1 MFHEASFAPS
11 DWEQCACHS
20 ECFPMGKT
28 TTVLCSSDIDGRY
41 VSVNLLDQSLLHT
54 DPNNFLLTICEL
66 EVYEGK

>member
-1 MFHEASFAPS
+1 
-11 DWEQCACHS
+11 
-20 ECFPMGKT
+20 MGKT